1 MIHFDKEHEAQN
13 CSHTWEKKVSSLEYI
28 PKDKV
33 CYLEKAVG
41 ESVGAA
47 EI

>member
-1 MIHFDKEHEAQN
+1 MNPKIARIPGKK
-13 CSHTWEKKVSSLEYI
+13 TKVSSLEYI